1 VTYPEKHPRHC
12 NGLGLTTRSGMSES
26 LTATMIGYVGWP
38 SFGWRLWAS
47 VRKRTREPPRRLVG
61 SLQKRLTT
69 GGFSYWSRGVIPLGK
84 PRSSR

>member
-47 VRKRTREPPRRLVG
+47 VRNRTREPPED
-61 SLQKRLTT
+61 
-69 GGFSYWSRGVIPLGK
+69 
-84 PRSSR
+84 SSDHCRNG